1 MLNNIF
7 VGGGEWRE
15 ATLKNTLSLHPAP
28 LTELNFRQKNF

>member
-7 VGGGEWRE
+7 VGGGGVGG